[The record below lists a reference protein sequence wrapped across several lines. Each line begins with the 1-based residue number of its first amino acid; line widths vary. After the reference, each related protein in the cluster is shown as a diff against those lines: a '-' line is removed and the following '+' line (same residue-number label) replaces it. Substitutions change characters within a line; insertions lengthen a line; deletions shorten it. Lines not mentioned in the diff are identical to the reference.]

1 MIITTSNDGLY
12 KGITII
18 GKQSLCKAIIGITII
33 MVFIKGLLL
42 FKGNYDHLPNVM
54 PEGEGGPGPVCP
66 VRERKGGGGGIT
78 QTAKQVSNLVPMTII
93 FT

>member
-1 MIITTSNDGLY
+1 MIITISNDGLY

-33 MVFIKGLLL
+33 MVFIKGLL

-54 PEGEGGPGPVCP
+54 PEGEGGPGPACP
-66 VRERKGGGGGIT
+66 VRERKGGGWNHSNSKTG
-78 QTAKQVSNLVPMTII
+78 SNLVPMTII